1 MHGLSGLV
9 KLNNEGERDMFVRSL
24 WLAAALVGVLGV
36 LVGPALAD
44 TPLTPDNPVAAV
56 PGGGNESPTAWFVEL
71 KSPPS
76 I

>member
-24 WLAAALVGVLGV
+24 WLAAALVCV
-36 LVGPALAD
+36 
-44 TPLTPDNPVAAV
+44 LTPDNPMAAV
-56 PGGGNESPTAWFVEL
+56 TGGGNESPTAWFVEL